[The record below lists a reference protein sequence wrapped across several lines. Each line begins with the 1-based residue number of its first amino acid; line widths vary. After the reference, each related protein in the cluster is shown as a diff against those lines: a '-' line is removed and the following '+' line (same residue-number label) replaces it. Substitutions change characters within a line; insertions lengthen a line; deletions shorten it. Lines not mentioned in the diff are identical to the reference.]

1 MSEYIISRPAIHD
14 LESIS
19 SYFAE
24 VNVEAGERL
33 LKSFNKR
40 CQQLA
45 NFPSMG
51 RAYDDVQVGLRG
63 LPLEGYIILYRL
75 LDDGIEIVRV
85 ANGRQDLRSMFDEL
99 N

>member
-1 MSEYIISRPAIHD
+1 VSEYIISRPAIRD
-14 LESIS
+14 LELIS

-33 LKSFNKR
+33 LKGFNKR

-51 RAYDDVQVGLRG
+51 RGYDDVQIGLRG

-75 LDDGIEIVRV
+75 LGDGIEIVRV